1 MNIESKVLRLEREIF
16 GRGNGATAWAL
27 ELAEETIRIRHLY
40 RPNLEALEKALLRE
54 DPTYQPPPQEP
65 HPISDSNDGEQVAA
79 ILLERFRVRENYE
92 EWQQRRYE
100 AGSKRL
106 GERLKAIEAEGK
118 P

>member
-1 MNIESKVLRLEREIF
+1 MESKVLKMEREIL
-16 GRGNGATAWAL
+16 GRGNGAKAWAL
-27 ELAEETIRIRHLY
+27 EVAEETINIRHLY
-40 RPNLEALEKALLRE
+40 PNLEALEKALLRE

-65 HPISDSNDGEQVAA
+65 HPISDSNDVEQVAA
-79 ILLERFRVRENYE
+79 ILLERFKVRENYE

-106 GERLKAIEAEGK
+106 GESLKAIEAEGK